1 MAARGSL
8 SQRLT
13 KSRDNANLTLKG
25 LAELVGVSHQ
35 TIWNYE
41 NRDLDPSPPLIF
53 ALSDALSVDP
63 RWLVTGVS
71 TSQEPKPS
79 AAAMRIAQAV
89 ERLPEDKRNA
99 LGTLLG
105 VPLDPVRG
113 RVRRRPQAKT
123 KA

>member
-63 RWLVTGVS
+63 RWLVTGVA
-71 TSQEPKPS
+71 TSQEPKHS
-79 AAAMRIAQAV
+79 AAVMRIAQAV

-99 LGTLLG
+99 LATLLG

-113 RVRRRPQAKT
+113 RLRRRPQAK
-123 KA
+123 K